1 MSVFDDIFKEN
12 FHINSPFS
20 NPRASSWVK
29 YTCSTRKSRGS
40 YTSMRCC
47 SRGIIQGLHARIY
60 TTSLESSDWLLIEQS
75 RTQSHSTMALG
86 TRLLIE
92 LLSTSFPGLQC
103 EDVLLWKIILQNI
116 LVHTRIIK
124 IQMLNCYCQLSS
136 SVIFRQYGVS
146 QSECKI
152 DRPKTR
158 ASSCLA
164 SSSHWSPGN
173 EVELLFRILV
183 PRAHLTRGQ
192 RSATRGSG
200 QIHIKLASDWP
211 QRRLL
216 F

>member
-60 TTSLESSDWLLIEQS
+60 TTSLESSDWLLIE
-75 RTQSHSTMALG
+75 
-86 TRLLIE
+86 

-152 DRPKTR
+152 DRPRPGLPRVLPRPHTEALGTR
-158 ASSCLA
+158 LNCYFA
-164 SSSHWSPGN
+164 
-173 EVELLFRILV
+173 EVKQFSLGKIILS
-183 PRAHLTRGQ
+183 T
-192 RSATRGSG
+192 
-200 QIHIKLASDWP
+200 
-211 QRRLL
+211 
-216 F
+216 